1 VSQSAPC
8 ACGVKGSWDVQGIR
22 IAERGGDRCG
32 NDLGSDLGN
41 YARFRAQ
48 SLRPEHEFVK

>member
-22 IAERGGDRCG
+22 IAEKGDDRCG

-41 YARFRAQ
+41 HARFRAQ